1 MALSAFSSKCQILS
15 NLTVLR
21 KIVPIDVWPNRCLIW
36 HNAIFIC
43 MRHVTQIGNQQRY
56 QMIQTNLFQWHFL
69 GNEPHSSAKVQSIGT
84 ILRCTL
90 LCQYQASSPMN
101 TSYKDSSSILASI
114 MFFYSLYHRG
124 CIISLPNQIVDLC
137 ISFIVY
143 IDI

>member
-1 MALSAFSSKCQILS
+1 MDCFHTCLLTCKFATNPPLSIEGIEKYVNITVIGHLSDNNIWHFNYIIIMALSAFSSKCQILS

-56 QMIQTNLFQWHFL
+56 QMMQTNLFQWHFL

-90 LCQYQASSPMN
+90 LFL
-101 TSYKDSSSILASI
+101 IL
-114 MFFYSLYHRG
+114 
-124 CIISLPNQIVDLC
+124 
-137 ISFIVY
+137 
-143 IDI
+143 